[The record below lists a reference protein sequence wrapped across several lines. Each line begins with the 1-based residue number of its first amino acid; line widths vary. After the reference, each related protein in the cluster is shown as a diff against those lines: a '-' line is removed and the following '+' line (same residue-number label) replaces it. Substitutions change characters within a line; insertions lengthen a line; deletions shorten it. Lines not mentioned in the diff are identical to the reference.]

1 MSGPGAR
8 PEVGVQPKLRLD
20 KFLFQ
25 ARFFRAR
32 SVAAEV
38 VAEGHC
44 RINGQRCG
52 KPGHGVAVGDVLTFV
67 QGERIRVVRV
77 LALAE
82 RRGPAHAAQTLY
94 ADLEPASDLE

>member
-8 PEVGVQPKLRLD
+8 PETAVQPKLRLD

-32 SVAAEV
+32 AVAADV

-52 KPGHGVAVGDVLTFV
+52 KPGHGVVVGDVLTFV
-67 QGERIRVVRV
+67 QGDRIRVVRV

-82 RRGPAHAAQTLY
+82 RRGPAAEAQTLY
-94 ADLEPASDLE
+94 ADLESASDLE